1 MISRDMLLLRQK
13 ELLAQRERVA
23 LTMHTVDGALQDV
36 EYWLRVL
43 DLPTQELEIVEQSD
57 DANGC

>member
-1 MISRDMLLLRQK
+1 MVSKDMLLLRQR
-13 ELLAQRERVA
+13 ELLAQREKAV
-23 LTMHTVDGALQDV
+23 LTLHTVDGALQDV

-43 DLPTQELEIVEQSD
+43 EQPVQELEIVEQSD